1 MYDSDLVRL
10 RHVRDAAQEAV
21 RFVEGRRRTDLENN
35 RMLSLALVQL
45 LEIIGEAVRALS
57 PAFRQ
62 GYPEIPWRK
71 MVGMRDRLIHGYF
84 DVNLDIVWATVKDDL
99 PGLLEKLAKIIPP
112 EKARD

>member
-1 MYDSDLVRL
+1 MSDSDLVHL

-21 RFVEGRRRTDLENN
+21 RFVEGRSRADLEKN

-57 PAFRQ
+57 PSFRQ
-62 GYPEIPWRK
+62 DHPEIPWKK

-84 DVNLDIVWATVKDDL
+84 DVNLTVR
-99 PGLLEKLAKIIPP
+99 PM
-112 EKARD
+112 